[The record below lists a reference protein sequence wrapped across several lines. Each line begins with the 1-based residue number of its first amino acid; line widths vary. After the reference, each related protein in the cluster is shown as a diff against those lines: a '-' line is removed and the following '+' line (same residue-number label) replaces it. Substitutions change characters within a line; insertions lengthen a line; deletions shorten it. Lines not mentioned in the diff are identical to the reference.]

1 MIYCEQVFHTAGEI
15 PYAAIGFAGLPGAIT
30 GMHVH
35 ATLATRA
42 TEALLAGMSAA
53 GITVHEAGFDN
64 KEVTLEGFLWP
75 LRLRSVM
82 AQAQ

>member
-1 MIYCEQVFHTAGEI
+1 MECVI
-15 PYAAIGFAGLPGAIT
+15 
-30 GMHVH
+30 
-35 ATLATRA
+35 
-42 TEALLAGMSAA
+42 AGMSAA
-53 GITVHEAGFDN
+53 GITVHEAGNDN